1 MEGMAMRTI
10 AIGAVALGLLFSI
23 SAKAG
28 TTDGSNLL
36 SQVTAGNAST
46 VEPLTVAQLDD
57 VRGAGTIEKFIALP
71 RFHRDFTKT
80 VSLDNGLS
88 VSIVGVAG
96 EGLHITI
103 TNPNIP

>member
-1 MEGMAMRTI
+1 MRTL
-10 AIGAVALGLLFSI
+10 AIGAVAIGLLLSV

-28 TTDGSNLL
+28 TTSGGNDLL
-36 SQVTAGNAST
+36 SQVTAGTAST

-71 RFHRDFTKT
+71 RFHRDFTRT